1 MAKKVSKNIFELNY
15 RPENVK
21 EIEKTVFFCIVFF
34 FFIWLGSFLVCK
46 QQIVRIKMLF
56 EN

>member
-1 MAKKVSKNIFELNY
+1 MAEKVSKNIFELNY

-46 QQIVRIKMLF
+46 QQIVRIKMLC

>member
-21 EIEKTVFFCIVFF
+21 KIEKTGFFCIVFF
-34 FFIWLGSFLVCK
+34 FIWLGSSLVYK
-46 QQIVRIKMLF
+46 QQIVRIKMLC

>member
-21 EIEKTVFFCIVFF
+21 EIEKTVFFVLCFF

-46 QQIVRIKMLF
+46 QQIVRIKMLC

>member
-21 EIEKTVFFCIVFF
+21 EIEKTVFFVLCFF
-34 FFIWLGSFLVCK
+34 FYLVR
-46 QQIVRIKMLF
+46 QFSGV
-56 EN
+56 